1 LEARAERVEAGA
13 IRYELLKES
22 HIPQVLEIEKAAN
35 SAPWSDRSFRNEITN
50 PQAIFLVA
58 FYQNKLVGFGG
69 LWTCVDEAHIT
80 TLAVAEEYRRRGI
93 GRAIMLQLL
102 RRGQERGMTCS
113 TLEVRAGN
121 SAAIELYKSLGYLD
135 TARRKGYYPD
145 NREDAVVMWL
155 HDLQVWAP
163 PV

>member
-1 LEARAERVEAGA
+1 MEAKAERIESGA

-22 HIPQVLEIEKAAN
+22 HIPQVLEIEKASN
-35 SAPWSDRSFRNEITN
+35 SAPWSDRSFRNETAN
-50 PQAIFLVA
+50 PQAIFIVA
-58 FYQNKLVGFGG
+58 YYQNKIVGFGG
-69 LWTCVDEAHIT
+69 LWLCVDEAHIT
-80 TLAVAEEYRRRGI
+80 TLAVDPEYRRRGI

-102 RRGQERGMTCS
+102 SRGQDRGMTCS

-121 SAAIELYKSLGYLD
+121 SAAIQLYQSLGYID

-155 HDLQVWAP
+155 HELQTWTP
-163 PV
+163 PA